1 MESLYNITD
10 QLFVSLQQ
18 AREHPQGVSGLSTG
32 FEALNKLT
40 TGWQKGE
47 LIVIAAPPRM
57 GKRAFALSVLNNTM
71 FDGSLCAFWFSTN
84 LSTNQLTNML
94 LCNNLNIDLHSL
106 LSGDVNTTKL
116 KDIVENIRFSGVS
129 FDDSPYLTINDI
141 ETKLSELDEVCEDA
155 IVIIDNVNQLNYLES
170 DRLDLADKFYRLK
183 TLARKFEI
191 PIIAIQE
198 TEKQQNNVSK
208 HFSDCLSL
216 SDYDAM
222 SKSVDVRILLYRPE
236 YYKITEFSDKSSTL
250 GLAELIYSSRIGNGC
265 VRLKYNPTTF
275 KFSETNVT
283 LNHCE

>member
-1 MESLYNITD
+1 METLHNITD
-10 QLFVSLQQ
+10 RLFVSLQQ

-32 FEALNKLT
+32 FDVLNKLT

-57 GKRAFALSVLNNTM
+57 GKRAFALTVLNNSM
-71 FDGSLCAFWFSTN
+71 FDGSLGAFWFSTN
-84 LSTNQLTNML
+84 LSANQLTNML
-94 LCNNLNIDLHSL
+94 LCNNLNVDLHSL
-106 LSGDVNTTKL
+106 LSGNIDNGQL

-141 ETKLSELDEVCEDA
+141 ETKLSEFDEVWEDA

-170 DRLDLADKFYRLK
+170 DQFDLADKFYRLK

-191 PIIAIQE
+191 PIIAIME
-198 TEKQQNNVSK
+198 TEKQQNNMSK
-208 HFSDCLSL
+208 HFRDCLSL

-250 GLAELIYSSRIGNGC
+250 GMAELIYSSHIGNGS
-265 VRLKYNPTTF
+265 VRLKFNPLFF
-275 KFSETNVT
+275 KFSESNVS
-283 LNHCE
+283 LNQCE

>member
-10 QLFVSLQQ
+10 RLFVSLQQ

-32 FEALNKLT
+32 FDALNKLT

-57 GKRAFALSVLNNTM
+57 GKRAFALTVLNNSM
-71 FDGSLCAFWFSTN
+71 FDGSLGAYWFSTN

-94 LCNNLNIDLHSL
+94 LCNNLNVDLHSL
-106 LSGDVNTTKL
+106 LSGDVNTSKL
-116 KDIVENIRFSGVS
+116 KDIVENVRFTGVA
-129 FDDSPYLTINDI
+129 FDDSSYLTINDI
-141 ETKLSELDEVCEDA
+141 ETKLSELDEVFEDA

-191 PIIAIQE
+191 PIIAILE
-198 TEKQQNNVSK
+198 TEIQQNNVSK

-250 GLAELIYSSRIGNGC
+250 GLAELIYSSRIGNGS
-265 VRLKYNPTTF
+265 VRLKYDQQVF
-275 KFSETNVT
+275 RFSETNVD
-283 LNHCE
+283 LNK

>member
-1 MESLYNITD
+1 
-10 QLFVSLQQ
+10 
-18 AREHPQGVSGLSTG
+18 
-32 FEALNKLT
+32 
-40 TGWQKGE
+40 
-47 LIVIAAPPRM
+47 
-57 GKRAFALSVLNNTM
+57 
-71 FDGSLCAFWFSTN
+71 
-84 LSTNQLTNML
+84 ML

-106 LSGDVNTTKL
+106 LSGDVNTSKL
-116 KDIVENIRFSGVS
+116 KDIVENIRFTGVA

-141 ETKLSELDEVCEDA
+141 ETKLSEFDEVCEDA

-183 TLARKFEI
+183 TLARKFKI
-191 PIIAIQE
+191 PIIAILE

-208 HFSDCLSL
+208 DFSDCLSL

-250 GLAELIYSSRIGNGC
+250 GLAELIYSSRIGNGS
-265 VRLKYNPTTF
+265 VRLKFNPLFF